1 MPVPNTLD
9 QSIDV
14 AAPAGRVWELVSTSE
29 GLSGWF
35 VDSTVVPGPQGS
47 VTLRFA
53 PGAEGTVP
61 ILAWDP
67 PHRIRFGMPD
77 GVPGRVHEFTIT
89 PTVQGS
95 RVDLKDEGV
104 DDAEADA
111 TAAGW
116 TGFLGKLRALAE
128 AGE

>member
-1 MPVPNTLD
+1 MPKTLAE
-9 QSIDV
+9 SVEI
-14 AAPAGRVWELVSTSE
+14 AAPVARVWELVSTSE

-35 VDSTVVPGPQGS
+35 VDATVAGGPEGS

-67 PHRIRFGMPD
+67 PHRIRFGMA
-77 GVPGRVHEFTIT
+77 GGGRVHDIT
-89 PTVQGS
+89 VTESGAGS
-95 RVDLKDEGV
+95 RVLLQDEGV
-104 DDAEADA
+104 SDAEAEA
-111 TAAGW
+111 VAAGW

-128 AGE
+128 GR